1 MGRRVVKA
9 RDATIFGKYLKVE
22 SSVIGLEEGTPV
34 RNPED
39 PGVEDLVKG
48 QEVASHMKGSKVA
61 NPVNGP
67 EVVVECHVLESFVKG
82 LAVEI
87 IMRNPEVG
95 SAGKGHQ
102 VSLMEDQ
109 EMTGKKR
116 RGTKKGYKEK

>member
-61 NPVNGP
+61 NPVKGP

-87 IMRNPEVG
+87 LTRNPEVG

-102 VSLMEDQ
+102 VSLVEDQ